1 MPPDKELIQKWISS
15 STASASGVDD
25 EDEDDLPVSDRL
37 TWETAIQQGRP
48 KIITTKLSIRIPFL
62 RDELLPLIRKVKSP
76 SILEV
81 SELLKVLFQTI
92 PRYDD
97 TDSRKAVISVLIALI
112 EKSDEISSDSPSF
125 GLRNTVIKWISQ
137 EASKSCGKSHS
148 GGCSAASTRL
158 ALLVWTAA
166 LLENSFSHLAS
177 QSSQDSSSITIL
189 VNALGNLLDSMQDP
203 KDNRPAFQK
212 SGTVIVRRTIRNN
225 QKEIPRLF
233 EILTCSTSPSVNA
246 SLLGVVIDVSLRLRV
261 GKEPVKGARDGVGV
275 GYAVTFKS
283 RILDWWIAQIL
294 GSRSLL
300 PPWTTSAFRDF
311 SQQILTQ
318 DDFTETVIAPATKFL
333 LRSPEVALP
342 ALTQFIS
349 MSTLRLP
356 GEVSITFL
364 PAIMSSSKSS
374 NPETRK
380 SSLALFETVFG
391 HEDSDVLLKVVEEIS
406 LPIKTGK
413 TSSPEHRATLL
424 NALASLKPKTSFSPS
439 LIKLCCDLLGKE
451 TNENALISVSATIQ
465 RHLKFLID
473 SGLEIESAAVQAMCK
488 SMQDPKPLIRKT
500 VCSAIGL
507 SFWRPSRHDPQ
518 VTDGQDRQASTY
530 TPMQPQIYP
539 SLLAPLA
546 KALEANLKN
555 ASTNPLASAGGPLEG
570 YIAVALCGSSL
581 LRHHTVIQTMWKNNP
596 VLCSLAV
603 GTPKPSFLF
612 LDRIYRKATASPD
625 ESMWLSRALDSILEK
640 FKSELA
646 RDPVF
651 RNLFAQAVLFLCLEC
666 LSHETRKLISELTC
680 EWFKRDPQLVCQ
692 FLMEGLR
699 TQAIK
704 STTHDLFNSP
714 VLGARLRS
722 LLASLFK
729 NTKDMSEDVRRELLV
744 ESFVTSHHQ
753 VVGKLH
759 PFTIHSGHDLDA
771 DLESPLSTDD
781 SSSFWISLVR
791 AAALDPEEV
800 TSSNFKRLTQHIQ
813 DSITA
818 VSSESSKLSDAA
830 YRAVTT
836 MCLVT
841 PRIAFPEISEYV
853 RESLDPQKF
862 AHIGTF
868 ELGVWNT
875 PPGQTFHDV
884 LAPQKNQVQDKGGQ
898 DSIEKWEQELRAS
911 IEAKKAGGAKIL
923 TKAEKALVDAQLSK
937 EADVRDQVKEA
948 LAKLKHGFCLIH
960 SLMQA
965 RKASENFLTDYA
977 ASLVDICLKALQLE
991 IVTLNPTEGFSAFS
1005 VMGDFCTE
1013 RLGSSRLPLTICIL
1027 RGLET
1032 KVVPADM
1039 TAESLSDLVT
1049 RTLYKIRSL
1058 AEQQAID
1065 CRTFC
1070 YFAPLLSQV
1079 IAKGGLGIMASQ
1091 IEESLEQIALA
1102 VDIISFA
1109 GPEAT
1114 KIQDLRSRLMQ
1125 DCLAVIGKYPQLI
1138 KAATSALVAVVSAA
1152 SPDATDQDI
1161 HTLALGFL
1169 SAESQ
1174 ARYAALQAAQPLD
1187 MTDIGWSLELWIA
1200 CHDEDERNANLA
1212 SDLWLENGLQTP
1224 ESCLSSLLQLFEH
1237 HTPAIRNA
1245 AAKSVAE
1252 TVQIYPHLAKV
1263 ALAEISTRYEY
1274 LARELV
1280 PEYDKFGM
1288 IIPESLDRNDP
1299 WQHRLAQAHA
1309 LCLLAPSWEKDDI
1322 LPLFDFLVAQK
1333 ALGDR
1338 NEEVRTRML
1347 AAGNAAIDLR
1357 GSEHLEKLISI
1368 LEDIL
1373 TRGGTGTDAADHITE
1388 AAVLLFGRV
1397 ARHLR
1402 ADDERLKEVITRL
1415 VDALKTPSE
1424 VVQSAVSDCLPPLVR
1439 LRREQVPILIQR
1451 LLDDT
1456 LNAPKYAE
1464 RRGSAYGLAGAIKG
1478 RGITSIQEFS
1488 IVDRLRDALE
1498 DKKNSRARQGA
1509 LFAFEILASSLGR
1522 LFEPYLIPTT
1532 SAMLAAFGDSAT
1544 EVREAIQ
1551 DTAREIMR
1559 GLSGHAVKLILP
1571 SLLNG
1576 LDDKQWRTKKG
1587 AIELMGAMA
1596 YLAPKQLSMSL
1607 PTIIPRLTE
1616 VLTDTHA
1623 QVRAAANNSLKK
1635 FGEVVSNPE
1644 ISAMQNILL
1653 AALVDPARK
1662 TGKALDNLLGTAFVH
1677 YVDTSSLALI
1687 VPIIERGLRER
1698 SADIKRKA
1706 TQIVGNL
1713 ATLTEAKDLSPY
1725 LPQLMPR
1732 VRQVLVDPVPEARAT
1747 AAKALGSLVE
1757 RLGEESFPEL
1767 VPSLFDTLRTE
1778 VPGVDQQGAAQGLS
1792 EIMSGL
1798 GTEKL
1803 DDLLPDIITNTS
1815 SPKAFVREGF
1825 ISLLV
1830 FLPATYGDRF
1840 APYLGRIIR
1849 PVLNGLAD
1857 DSDYVRDASMRAGRM
1872 IVINHSTKAIELLM
1886 PELEQG
1892 LFHESWRIR
1901 QSSIQLLGDLLFR
1914 ISGIA
1919 AKADLGNED
1928 GEEDEV
1934 TIPSADASRVAL
1946 VDTLGKERRDRVLSA
1961 VYITRQDSSSIVR
1974 TTSVHIWKALVNNT
1988 PKTAREIMPTLMQT
2002 LIRILASPGE
2012 EQRETAA
2019 RTLGELVKKLG
2030 ENILAVINKTL
2041 QNAMQSEDVRV
2052 RQGVSLAVIDI
2063 IASISQTQLED
2074 NQGPLIAIVRS
2085 ALLDDSDDVR
2095 STAAKAFDALQQRL
2109 GSKVVEETLPALL
2122 HALRQS
2128 GSTPAAS
2135 LAALKELMRVGASSI
2150 LPQILPVLTKSPIT
2164 AFNARALSSLVSV
2177 SGGSIARYISKVVD
2191 SLRSSWCAEAD
2202 EEVRDAIDS
2211 SLRVI
2216 FGSLD
2221 ELDSINSLMMHLLEV
2236 AKSPTPS
2243 KRVDGCDLFGIFC
2256 ASNTSD
2262 RSEYDVLWIRQLVS
2276 SLDDPVLEVV
2286 NSAWLAMDEMVKAM
2300 PKTQMDVLVIPL
2312 RRTIEGSGIP
2322 GRYLP
2327 GLSRPSGLKPF
2338 MPILLQGILAGTAEQ
2353 REQAALAFG
2362 NLVERTSE
2370 EHVKPY
2376 VTQIT
2381 GPLIRIMGDRF
2392 PAPVKS
2398 AILQTLGILLMRIP
2412 QYVKPFFPQLQR
2424 TFMKSLNDGTSITVR
2439 SKSIAALGL
2448 LMKHQPRIDPLIVEL
2463 LGSIQTTDNKE
2474 IHESLVSALSAVV
2487 ASGAANI
2494 TDAPMNDIVKLI
2506 EEIFHEERHS
2516 EPLALALSSLVSAVA
2531 RFKPSR
2537 ISNVMSFILSN
2548 PPTAVGS
2555 VCIREMIDNASE
2567 ALYEL
2572 GVEQD
2577 VVAFVLSHSAG
2588 VPPNIGRPL
2597 REAKELLSTA
2607 PKFCSDER
2615 VQSKI

>member
-1 MPPDKELIQKWISS
+1 MPQEKELIRKWISS
-15 STASASGVDD
+15 SVASTSGLDD
-25 EDEDDLPVSDRL
+25 EDEDDLPVQDRL
-37 TWETAIQQGRP
+37 TWQVAVEQARP
-48 KIITTKLSIRIPFL
+48 KILTTKLSVRLPFL
-62 RDELLPLIRKVKSP
+62 KNELLPLVRREKAP
-76 SILEV
+76 SASEI

-97 TDSRKAVISVLIALI
+97 TESRKAVICVMITLI
-112 EKSDEISSDSPSF
+112 EENDEISADKPASGVRSII
-125 GLRNTVIKWISQ
+125 IKWISQ
-137 EASKSCGKSHS
+137 EVSKSCGKSHGGS
-148 GGCSAASTRL
+148 GSAASTRL
-158 ALLVWTAA
+158 ALLVWTAS
-166 LLENSFSHLAS
+166 LLENSFCNSRES
-177 QSSQDSSSITIL
+177 VPTL
-189 VNALGNLLDSMQDP
+189 VNALGSLLDSMQDSLH
-203 KDNRPAFQK
+203 NRPAFQK
-212 SGTVIVRRTIRNN
+212 SAMVIVRRTIRNN
-225 QKEIPRLF
+225 PKEIPRLF
-233 EILTCSTSPSVNA
+233 EILTCSTSPSVNS

-261 GKEPVKGARDGVGV
+261 GKEPVKGARDGVGM
-275 GYAVTFKS
+275 GYVMTFKNQ
-283 RILDWWIAQIL
+283 ILDWWITQIL
-294 GSRSLL
+294 GSRSIL
-300 PPWTTSAFRDF
+300 PSWTTSAFRDF

-318 DDFTETVIAPATKFL
+318 DDLTNSVMTPATKFL

-342 ALTQFIS
+342 ALTQFIR
-349 MSTLRLP
+349 MSTLRIP
-356 GEVSITFL
+356 GEVAITFL
-364 PAIMSSSKSS
+364 PAFLSSSKSS
-374 NPETRK
+374 NPDTRQF
-380 SSLALFETVFG
+380 SLAFFQTLFG
-391 HEDSDVLLKVVEEIS
+391 DEDFDVLLKVVEEIS
-406 LPIKTGK
+406 IPIKTGK
-413 TSSPEHRATLL
+413 TLNPEHRATLL
-424 NALASLKPKTSFSPS
+424 NALASLKPKKSFSPS

-451 TNENALISVSATIQ
+451 TNENALISVGATIQ
-465 RHLKFLID
+465 RHLMFLID
-473 SGLEIESAAVQAMCK
+473 SGIEIDPTAVQAISR
-488 SMQDPKPLIRKT
+488 SMQDPKPVIRKA

-507 SFWRPSRHDPQ
+507 SLWQPSRVD
-518 VTDGQDRQASTY
+518 TDVSQDKEPIASDNTTQQA
-530 TPMQPQIYP
+530 QIH
-539 SLLAPLA
+539 SSFLAPLA

-555 ASTNPLASAGGPLEG
+555 ASTNPLASAGGPFEG
-570 YIAVALCGSSL
+570 YVAVALCGSSL
-581 LRHHTVIQTMWKNNP
+581 LHQQASIQALWKNNP
-596 VLCSLAV
+596 VLCSLTVA
-603 GTPKPSFLF
+603 TPKPCFLF
-612 LDRIYRKATASPD
+612 LDRLYRKLTATPD
-625 ESMWLSRALDSILEK
+625 ESMWLARALDSIFEKIKSTLEQ
-640 FKSELA
+640 
-646 RDPVF
+646 DTVF
-651 RNLFAQAVLFLCLEC
+651 GNLFAQTVLFLCIEC
-666 LSHETRKLISELTC
+666 PSHETRKFTSELTC
-680 EWFKRDPQLVCQ
+680 EWFKRDPRLVCHL
-692 FLMEGLR
+692 LMDGLR
-699 TQAIK
+699 MQALK
-704 STTHDLFNSP
+704 DATYDLFHSP
-714 VLGARLRS
+714 GLGARLKS
-722 LLASLFK
+722 LMASLFK
-729 NTKDMSEDVRRELLV
+729 NTKDLSAETRRELLV
-744 ESFVTSHHQ
+744 ESFVMSHHQ
-753 VVGKLH
+753 V
-759 PFTIHSGHDLDA
+759 
-771 DLESPLSTDD
+771 
-781 SSSFWISLVR
+781 
-791 AAALDPEEV
+791 
-800 TSSNFKRLTQHIQ
+800 HIR
-813 DSITA
+813 DSITTVA
-818 VSSESSKLSDAA
+818 PDGNALSDAA

-836 MCLVT
+836 MGLVT
-841 PRIAFPEISEYV
+841 PQIAFPEISEHV
-853 RESLDPQKF
+853 RESLDPQQF
-862 AHIGTF
+862 THIGSF
-868 ELGVWNT
+868 ELGVWST
-875 PPGQTFHDV
+875 PPGQTYYDV
-884 LAPQKNQVQDKGGQ
+884 LAPQQKNQVQDKSGQ
-898 DSIEKWEQELRAS
+898 NSIERWEQELRAS
-911 IEAKKAGGAKIL
+911 LEQKKAGGAKIL
-923 TKAEKALVDAQLSK
+923 TKAEKALVDAQLLK
-937 EADVRDQVKEA
+937 EADVRAQVAKA

-965 RKASENFLTDYA
+965 RKASENFLQYHA

-991 IVTLNPTEGFSAFS
+991 IITLNPTDGFSAFS
-1005 VMGDFCTE
+1005 VMGDLCTE
-1013 RLGSSRLPLTICIL
+1013 RLGSARLPLTMCIL

-1032 KVVPADM
+1032 KVVPQDM
-1039 TAESLSDLVT
+1039 TAESLPDLVT

-1065 CRTFC
+1065 CKTFC

-1079 IAKGGLGIMASQ
+1079 IAKGGLGVMASQ
-1091 IEESLEQIALA
+1091 VEESLEQIALA

-1125 DCLAVIGKYPQLI
+1125 DCLTVISRYPQLI
-1138 KAATSALVAVVSAA
+1138 KAATSALAAVVAAA
-1152 SPDATDQDI
+1152 SHDATDNDI
-1161 HTLALGFL
+1161 HTLSLGFL

-1187 MTDIGWSLELWIA
+1187 MTDVGWSLELWIA

-1224 ESCLSSLLQLFEH
+1224 ESCLKSLLELLEH
-1237 HTPAIRNA
+1237 HASAIRSA

-1252 TVQIYPHLAKV
+1252 TVTLYPHLAKL
-1263 ALAEISTRYEY
+1263 ALAEISTRYQY

-1280 PEYDKFGM
+1280 PEYDQFGM
-1288 IIPESLDRNDP
+1288 IVPESLDRNDP
-1299 WQHRLAQAHA
+1299 WQHRLALAQA
-1309 LCLLAPSWEKDDI
+1309 LCLLAPSWEKDDV

-1338 NEEVRTRML
+1338 NEDVRTRML

-1357 GSEHLEKLISI
+1357 GSEHLERLISI
-1368 LEDIL
+1368 LEGIL
-1373 TRGGTGTDAADHITE
+1373 TGSGTGTDAADHITE

-1439 LRREQVPILIQR
+1439 LRKEQVPILIQR
-1451 LLDDT
+1451 LLEDT
-1456 LNAPKYAE
+1456 LNAAKYAE
-1464 RRGSAYGLAGAIKG
+1464 RRGAAYGLAGAIKG
-1478 RGITSIQEFS
+1478 RGMTCIQEFS

-1522 LFEPYLIPTT
+1522 LFEPYLVPTI
-1532 SAMLAAFGDSAT
+1532 SAMLTAFGDSAT

-1623 QVRAAANNSLKK
+1623 QVRAAANSSLKR

-1662 TGKALDNLLGTAFVH
+1662 TGKALDSLLGTAFVH

-1687 VPIIERGLRER
+1687 VPIIDRGLRER
-1698 SADIKRKA
+1698 SAEIKRKA

-1713 ATLTEAKDLSPY
+1713 ATLAESKDLSPY

-1803 DDLLPDIITNTS
+1803 ESLLPDIITNTS
-1815 SPKAFVREGF
+1815 SPKAYVREGF

-1840 APYLGRIIR
+1840 SPYLGRIIR

-1919 AKADLGNED
+1919 AKADLGNEE

-1934 TIPSADASRVAL
+1934 TIPTADASRVAL
-1946 VDTLGKERRDRVLSA
+1946 ADTLGKERRDRVLSA
-1961 VYITRQDSSSIVR
+1961 IYITRQDSSSVVR
-1974 TTSVHIWKALVNNT
+1974 STSVHIWKALVNNT
-1988 PKTAREIMPTLMQT
+1988 PKTAREIMPTLSKRPMFFILLQT

-2012 EQRETAA
+2012 EQREVREFNTIYTAA
-2019 RTLGELVKKLG
+2019 RTLGELVRKLG
-2030 ENILAVINKTL
+2030 ENILTAINKTL
-2041 QNAMQSEDVRV
+2041 QTAIQSEDVRV

-2074 NQGPLIAIVRS
+2074 NQAPLIAIVRS
-2085 ALLDDSDDVR
+2085 ALLDSSDDVR

-2109 GSKVVEETLPALL
+2109 GSRVVEETLPALL

-2150 LPQILPVLTKSPIT
+2150 LPQILPVLTKAPIT
-2164 AFNARALSSLVSV
+2164 AFNARALASLVSV
-2177 SGGSIARYISKVVD
+2177 SGGSIARYISTVID
-2191 SLRSSWCAEAD
+2191 SLRSSWCAETS
-2202 EEVRDAIDS
+2202 EEIREAIDS

-2216 FGSLD
+2216 FGSLE

-2236 AKSPTPS
+2236 AKSFTPS

-2276 SLDDPVLEVV
+2276 LLDDPVQEVV
-2286 NSAWLAMDEMVKAM
+2286 DSAWLALDEMVKAT
-2300 PKTQMDVLVIPL
+2300 PKTEMDVLVIPL
-2312 RRTIEGSGIP
+2312 RRTIESSGIP

-2353 REQAALAFG
+2353 REQAALGFG

-2398 AILQTLGILLMRIP
+2398 AILETLGILLMRIP

-2424 TFMKSLNDGTSITVR
+2424 TFMKSLGDATSATVR
-2439 SKSIAALGL
+2439 NKSVAALGL

-2463 LGSIQTTDNKE
+2463 LSSIQSSERGE
-2474 IHESLVSALSAVV
+2474 IHESLVSALAAVV

-2494 TDAPMNDIVKLI
+2494 TEGPMNDILKLI
-2506 EEIFHEERHS
+2506 QDTFDEVRHS
-2516 EPLALALSSLVSAVA
+2516 EPLGLRLSALVSAVA

-2537 ISNVMSFILSN
+2537 VSAVMSFILSN
-2548 PPTAVGS
+2548 PPTPLGS
-2555 VCIREMIDNASE
+2555 VCIREMIENASG

-2572 GVEQD
+2572 GIEQD
-2577 VVAFVLSHSAG
+2577 VVGFVLSGLTGAVLTSSFRKLGASSRRALEDHYERQRTCSQ
-2588 VPPNIGRPL
+2588 RPL
-2597 REAKELLSTA
+2597 SFVMMIECRIGFETETES
-2607 PKFCSDER
+2607 
-2615 VQSKI
+2615 

>member
-1 MPPDKELIQKWISS
+1 MAPDKELIRKWISS
-15 STASASGVDD
+15 SVASTSEMDD
-25 EDEDDLPVSDRL
+25 EDEDGIPVSDRL
-37 TWETAIQQGRP
+37 TWEMAMQQARP

-62 RDELLPLIRKVKSP
+62 RDELLPLLRRDKSP
-76 SILEV
+76 SI
-81 SELLKVLFQTI
+81 SEASGLLKVLFQTI

-97 TDSRKAVISVLIALI
+97 TDSRKAAISVLIALI
-112 EKSDEISSDSPSF
+112 EENDEISLESSSL
-125 GLRNTVIKWISQ
+125 GLRSTVIKWLSQ
-137 EASKSCGKSHS
+137 EASKSCGKSH
-148 GGCSAASTRL
+148 GGACSATSTRL
-158 ALLVWTAA
+158 ALLVWTAS
-166 LLENSFSHLAS
+166 LLENSFSHPPS
-177 QSSQDSSSITIL
+177 QSSQDSTSISTL
-189 VNALGNLLDSMQDP
+189 VNALGALLDSLQDP
-203 KDNRPAFQK
+203 QDNRPAFQK

-233 EILTCSTSPSVNA
+233 DILTSSNSASVNA
-246 SLLGVVIDVSLRLRV
+246 SFLGVVIDVSLRLRV
-261 GKEPVKGARDGVGV
+261 GKEPIKGARDGVGV
-275 GYAVTFKS
+275 GYIMAFKNQ
-283 RILDWWIAQIL
+283 ILDWWITQIL
-294 GSRSLL
+294 GSRSIL
-300 PPWTTSAFRDF
+300 PAWTTSAFRDF
-311 SQQILTQ
+311 SQQILTP
-318 DDFTETVIAPATKFL
+318 DDFTQTVIPPATKFL

-349 MSTLRLP
+349 MSTFRLP
-356 GEVSITFL
+356 GEIGITFL
-364 PAIMSSSKSS
+364 PAILSSSKSS

-380 SSLALFETVFG
+380 SSLSFFETLFG
-391 HEDSDVLLKVVEEIS
+391 DEDSDVLLKVVEEIS
-406 LPIKTGK
+406 LPIKIGK

-424 NALASLKPKTSFSPS
+424 NALASLKPNASFSPS

-451 TNENALISVSATIQ
+451 TNENALMSVGATIH

-473 SGLEIESAAVQAMCK
+473 AGFEIDPAAVQAISK

-507 SFWRPSRHDPQ
+507 SLWRPSQVNPQAPEDTKPQ
-518 VTDGQDRQASTY
+518 VSEY
-530 TPMQPQIYP
+530 TPQQVLIHP
-539 SLLAPLA
+539 SFLVSLT
-546 KALEANLKN
+546 KAFEANLKN
-555 ASTNPLASAGGPLEG
+555 ASTNPLASAGGPFEG
-570 YIAVALCGSSL
+570 YVAVALCGSSL
-581 LRHHTVIQTMWKNNP
+581 LRHYAGIQTMWENNP

-612 LDRIYRKATASPD
+612 LDRLYRKSTASPD
-625 ESMWLSRALDSILEK
+625 ENMWLARALDSIFEK
-640 FKSELA
+640 LKSELDQ
-646 RDPVF
+646 DPVF
-651 RNLFAQAVLFLCLEC
+651 RNLYAQAVLFLCLEC
-666 LSHETRKLISELTC
+666 TSHETRKLTSALAC
-680 EWFKRDPQLVCQ
+680 EWFKQDPKLVCH

-699 TQAIK
+699 TQALK
-704 STTHDLFNSP
+704 STTYDLFNSST
-714 VLGARLRS
+714 LGARLKS
-722 LLASLFK
+722 LLASMFK
-729 NTKDMSEDVRRELLV
+729 NTKNMSAEVRRELLV

-753 VVGKLH
+753 VV
-759 PFTIHSGHDLDA
+759 
-771 DLESPLSTDD
+771 DD
-781 SSSFWISLVR
+781 SSSLWIGLVR
-791 AAALDPEEV
+791 TAALDPEEV
-800 TSSNFKRLTQHIQ
+800 ISSNFKRLTQHIQ

-818 VSSESSKLSDAA
+818 VSADSNHLCDAA

-841 PRIAFPEISEYV
+841 PQLAYPEISEYV
-853 RESLDPQKF
+853 RESLDPEKF
-862 AHIGTF
+862 IHIGSF

-884 LAPQKNQVQDKGGQ
+884 LAPQQQNQVQGRNGQ

-911 IEAKKAGGAKIL
+911 LEQKKAGGAKIL

-937 EADVRDQVKEA
+937 ETDVRAQVTEA
-948 LAKLKHGFCLIH
+948 LSKLKHGFCLIH

-965 RKASENFLTDYA
+965 RKAAENVITDYA

-991 IVTLNPTEGFSAFS
+991 VVTLIPTEGFVAFS

-1013 RLGSSRLPLTICIL
+1013 RLGSSRLPLTMCIL
-1027 RGLET
+1027 RGLGT

-1039 TAESLSDLVT
+1039 TAESLSDLIT

-1070 YFAPLLSQV
+1070 YFAPLLSHV
-1079 IAKGGLGIMASQ
+1079 ITKGGLGITASQ
-1091 IEESLEQIALA
+1091 IEESLEQVALA

-1114 KIQDLRSRLMQ
+1114 KIQDLRSRLIQ
-1125 DCLAVIGKYPQLI
+1125 DCLSVISKYPQLI
-1138 KAATSALVAVVSAA
+1138 KAATSALVAVVAAA
-1152 SPDATDQDI
+1152 SSDATDQDI
-1161 HTLALGFL
+1161 HILSLGFL

-1224 ESCLSSLLQLFEH
+1224 ECCLKSLLELLEH
-1237 HTPAIRNA
+1237 HAPAIRNA

-1252 TVQIYPHLAKV
+1252 TVKIYPHLGKV
-1263 ALAEISTRYEY
+1263 ALAEIAIRYQY

-1299 WQHRLAQAHA
+1299 WQHRLAQAQA
-1309 LCLLAPSWEKDDI
+1309 FCLLAPSWENDDI

-1373 TRGGTGTDAADHITE
+1373 TRSGTGTDAADHITE

-1402 ADDERLKEVITRL
+1402 ADDERLKVVITRL

-1439 LRREQVPILIQR
+1439 LRKEQVPILIQR
-1451 LLDDT
+1451 LLIDT
-1456 LNAPKYAE
+1456 LNASKYAE
-1464 RRGSAYGLAGAIKG
+1464 RRGAAYGLAGAIKG
-1478 RGITSIQEFS
+1478 RGMTSIQEFS

-1498 DKKNSRARQGA
+1498 DKKNSRARQGS
-1509 LFAFEILASSLGR
+1509 LFAFEILAGSLGR
-1522 LFEPYLIPTT
+1522 LFEPYLIPTI
-1532 SAMLAAFGDSAT
+1532 SAMLAAFGDSAA

-1623 QVRAAANNSLKK
+1623 QVRAAANSSLKR

-1713 ATLTEAKDLSPY
+1713 ATLAEAKDLSPY

-1757 RLGEESFPEL
+1757 RLGEESFPDL

-1840 APYLGRIIR
+1840 SPYLGRIIR

-1919 AKADLGNED
+1919 AKADLGNEE

-1934 TIPSADASRVAL
+1934 AMPSADASRVAL
-1946 VDTLGKERRDRVLSA
+1946 VDTLGKERRDRVLAA

-1974 TTSVHIWKALVNNT
+1974 STSVHIWKALVNNT

-2019 RTLGELVKKLG
+2019 RTLGELVRKLG

-2041 QNAMQSEDVRV
+2041 QSAMQSEDVRV

-2085 ALLDDSDDVR
+2085 ALLDNSDSVR

-2135 LAALKELMRVGASSI
+2135 LAALTELMRVGASSI

-2164 AFNARALSSLVSV
+2164 TFNARALSSLVSV
-2177 SGGSIARYISKVVD
+2177 SGGSIARYISAVVD
-2191 SLRSSWCAEAD
+2191 SLRSSWCVETD
-2202 EEVRDAIDS
+2202 EEIREAIDS

-2236 AKSPTPS
+2236 AKSPMPS

-2256 ASNTSD
+2256 ASNNSD
-2262 RSEYDVLWIRQLVS
+2262 RSEYNVLWIRQLVS
-2276 SLDDPVLEVV
+2276 LLDDPVSEVV
-2286 NSAWLAMDEMVKAM
+2286 NSAWLAVEEMVKAM
-2300 PKTQMDVLVIPL
+2300 PKSQMDALVIPL
-2312 RRTIEGSGIP
+2312 RRTIESSGLP

-2398 AILQTLGILLMRIP
+2398 AILQTLAILLMRIP

-2424 TFMKSLNDGTSITVR
+2424 TFMKSLHDGTSITVR
-2439 SKSIAALGL
+2439 NKSIAALGL
-2448 LMKHQPRIDPLIVEL
+2448 LMKHQPRIDPLIIEL
-2463 LGSIQTTDNKE
+2463 LGSIQNSEDKE
-2474 IHESLVSALSAVV
+2474 IRESFVSALSAVV

-2494 TDAPMNDIVKLI
+2494 TEGPMNDIVKLI
-2506 EEIFHEERHS
+2506 EEIFHDERHS
-2516 EPLALALSSLVSAVA
+2516 EPLALALSTLGSAVT

-2537 ISNVMSFILSN
+2537 ISNVISFILSN
-2548 PPTAVGS
+2548 PPTAVGA
-2555 VCIREMIDNASE
+2555 VCIREMIENASE

-2572 GVEQD
+2572 GIEQD
-2577 VVAFVLSHSAG
+2577 VVDFVLSNSAGG

-2597 REAKELLSTA
+2597 REAKELLSTT
-2607 PKFCSDER
+2607 PKFCNDER

>member
-1 MPPDKELIQKWISS
+1 MAPDKELIRKWISS
-15 STASASGVDD
+15 SVASTSGIDD
-25 EDEDDLPVSDRL
+25 DDADDLPVPDRL
-37 TWETAIQQGRP
+37 TWEAASQQARP

-62 RDELLPLIRKVKSP
+62 KDELLPLIRRDKSP
-76 SILEV
+76 SVAET
-81 SELLKVLFQTI
+81 SALLKVLFQTI

-97 TDSRKAVISVLIALI
+97 TESRKAVISVLIALI
-112 EKSDEISSDSPSF
+112 EENDELSAETSSS
-125 GLRNTVIKWISQ
+125 GLRSTVIRWISQ
-137 EASKSCGKSHS
+137 EASKCCGKSH
-148 GGCSAASTRL
+148 GGSCSAASTRL
-158 ALLVWTAA
+158 ALLVWTAS
-166 LLENSFSHLAS
+166 LLENSFSHLVNK
-177 QSSQDSSSITIL
+177 SSQDSSSITTM
-189 VNALGNLLDSMQDP
+189 VNTLATLLDSMQDP
-203 KDNRPAFQK
+203 QDNRPAFQK
-212 SGTVIVRRTIRNN
+212 SGIVMARRTIRNN
-225 QKEIPRLF
+225 PKEIPRLF

-261 GKEPVKGARDGVGV
+261 GKEPVKGALDGVGV
-275 GYAVTFKS
+275 GHVVAFKT
-283 RILDWWIAQIL
+283 RILDWWITQIL
-294 GSRSLL
+294 GSRSML
-300 PPWTTSAFRDF
+300 PSWTTSAFRDF

-318 DDFTETVIAPATKFL
+318 DDFIQTVIAPATKFL

-349 MSTLRLP
+349 LSTLRIP
-356 GEVSITFL
+356 SEIAITLL
-364 PAIMSSSKSS
+364 PAILSSSKSS
-374 NPETRK
+374 NAETRK
-380 SSLALFETVFG
+380 SSLAFFETLFG
-391 HEDSDVLLKVVEEIS
+391 DEDSDVLLKVVEEVS

-413 TSSPEHRATLL
+413 TLSPEHRATLL
-424 NALASLKPKTSFSPS
+424 NALASLKPKESFSPS

-451 TNENALISVSATIQ
+451 TNENALMSVGATIR

-473 SGLEIESAAVQAMCK
+473 SSIELDPTAVQAMSK
-488 SMQDPKPLIRKT
+488 SMQDPKPVVRKA

-507 SFWRPSRHDPQ
+507 SLWWPSRVDPQ
-518 VTDGQDRQASTY
+518 ISEDKDIKVPEDPAK
-530 TPMQPQIYP
+530 QPQIHS
-539 SLLAPLA
+539 SLLVPLA
-546 KALEANLKN
+546 KAFEANLKN
-555 ASTNPLASAGGPLEG
+555 ASTNPLASAGGPFEG
-570 YIAVALCGSSL
+570 YVAVALCGSSL
-581 LRHHTVIQTMWKNNP
+581 LHQHAEIQTMWKNNP

-612 LDRIYRKATASPD
+612 LDRLYRKSTTTPD
-625 ESMWLSRALDSILEK
+625 ESMWLGRALDSI
-640 FKSELA
+640 FDRVKSELDQ
-646 RDPVF
+646 DPVF

-666 LSHETRKLISELTC
+666 PSHETRKLASELTC
-680 EWFKRDPQLVCQ
+680 EWFKREPELVCH

-699 TQAIK
+699 TQALK
-704 STTHDLFNSP
+704 STTYDLFRSS

-722 LLASLFK
+722 LLTSLFK
-729 NTKDMSEDVRRELLV
+729 NTKDMSPEIRCELLV
-744 ESFVTSHHQ
+744 GSFVISHHQ
-753 VVGKLH
+753 V
-759 PFTIHSGHDLDA
+759 I
-771 DLESPLSTDD
+771 DD
-781 SSSFWISLVR
+781 SSSFWIGLVR
-791 AAALDPEEV
+791 TAALDPEQV
-800 TSSNFKRLTQHIQ
+800 TSSRFNRLIQHVQ
-813 DSITA
+813 ESITG
-818 VSSESSKLSDAA
+818 VSSDSNQLSDAA

-841 PRIAFPEISEYV
+841 PQIAFPEISEFV
-853 RESLDPQKF
+853 RESLDPEKF
-862 AHIGTF
+862 AHIGSF

-875 PPGQTFHDV
+875 PPGQTFLDV
-884 LAPQKNQVQDKGGQ
+884 LAPQQKNQVQGKNGQ
-898 DSIEKWEQELRAS
+898 ESSIEKWEQELRAS
-911 IEAKKAGGAKIL
+911 LEQKKAGGAKVL
-923 TKAEKALVDAQLSK
+923 TKAEKALVEAQLSK
-937 EADVRDQVKEA
+937 EADVRAQVAEA

-991 IVTLNPTEGFSAFS
+991 VITLNPTDGFSAFS

-1013 RLGSSRLPLTICIL
+1013 RLGSARLPLTMCIL
-1027 RGLET
+1027 RGLDT
-1032 KVVPADM
+1032 NVVPADM

-1065 CRTFC
+1065 CKTFC

-1079 IAKGGLGIMASQ
+1079 IAKGGLGILPTQ

-1125 DCLAVIGKYPQLI
+1125 DCLAVISKYPQLI
-1138 KAATSALVAVVSAA
+1138 KAATSALVAVVAAA
-1152 SPDATDQDI
+1152 SSDATDQDI
-1161 HTLALGFL
+1161 HTLSLGFL
-1169 SAESQ
+1169 STESQ

-1187 MTDIGWSLELWIA
+1187 MTDVGWSLELWIV

-1224 ESCLSSLLQLFEH
+1224 ESCLKSLLEFLEH
-1237 HTPAIRNA
+1237 NAQAIRYA

-1252 TVQIYPHLAKV
+1252 TVKIYPHLAKL
-1263 ALAEISTRYEY
+1263 ALAEIATRYEY
-1274 LARELV
+1274 LAREMV
-1280 PEYDKFGM
+1280 PEYDQFGM

-1299 WQHRLAQAHA
+1299 FPHRLAQAEA
-1309 LCLLAPSWEKDDI
+1309 LSFLASSWDTDDI
-1322 LPLFDFLVAQK
+1322 LPLFDFLVTQK

-1338 NEEVRTRML
+1338 NEDVRTRML

-1368 LEDIL
+1368 LEGIL
-1373 TRGGTGTDAADHITE
+1373 TGGGDGTDAADRITE

-1402 ADDERLKEVITRL
+1402 ADDERLKEVIARL

-1439 LRREQVPILIQR
+1439 LRKEQVPILIQR

-1464 RRGSAYGLAGAIKG
+1464 RRGAAYGLAGAIKG
-1478 RGITSIQEFS
+1478 RGMTSVQEFS

-1498 DKKNSRARQGA
+1498 DKKNSRGRQGA

-1522 LFEPYLIPTT
+1522 LFEPYLIPTI
-1532 SAMLAAFGDSAT
+1532 SAMLTAFGDSAA

-1559 GLSGHAVKLILP
+1559 GLSGHAVKLIMP
-1571 SLLNG
+1571 ALLIG

-1623 QVRAAANNSLKK
+1623 QVRAAANSSLKR

-1698 SADIKRKA
+1698 SAEIKRKA

-1713 ATLTEAKDLSPY
+1713 ATLAEAKDLSPY

-1803 DDLLPDIITNTS
+1803 DDLLPDIIANTS

-1919 AKADLGNED
+1919 AKADLGNEE
-1928 GEEDEV
+1928 GEEDEL
-1934 TIPSADASRVAL
+1934 TIPTADASRVAL
-1946 VDTLGKERRDRVLSA
+1946 VDTLGKERRDRVLA
-1961 VYITRQDSSSIVR
+1961 AIYITRQDSSSIVR

-1988 PKTAREIMPTLMQT
+1988 PKTAREIMPVLMQT

-2019 RTLGELVKKLG
+2019 RTLGELVRKLG
-2030 ENILAVINKTL
+2030 ENILTVINKTL
-2041 QNAMQSEDVRV
+2041 QSAIQSEDVRV

-2085 ALLDDSDDVR
+2085 ALLDNSDSVR

-2109 GSKVVEETLPALL
+2109 GSRVVQDTLPALL

-2177 SGGSIARYISKVVD
+2177 SGDSISRYISSVVD
-2191 SLRSSWCAEAD
+2191 SLRSSWSTEK
-2202 EEVRDAIDS
+2202 EEEIREAIDS

-2243 KRVDGCDLFGIFC
+2243 KRVDGCELFGIFC
-2256 ASNTSD
+2256 ASNSSD

-2276 SLDDPVLEVV
+2276 LLDDPVPEVV
-2286 NSAWLAMDEMVKAM
+2286 NSAWSAVDEMVKAM

-2312 RRTIEGSGIP
+2312 RRTIESSGIP

-2398 AILQTLGILLMRIP
+2398 AILQTLAILLMRIP

-2439 SKSIAALGL
+2439 NKSIAALGL
-2448 LMKHQPRIDPLIVEL
+2448 LMSHQPRIDPLIIEL
-2463 LGSIQTTDNKE
+2463 LGSIQNSDSKE
-2474 IHESLVSALSAVV
+2474 LYESFVSALSAVV

-2494 TDAPMNDIVKLI
+2494 TEAPMKDIITLI
-2506 EEIFHEERHS
+2506 EEIIHQERHS
-2516 EPLALALSSLVSAVA
+2516 EPLALGLSTLISAVG
-2531 RFKPSR
+2531 RHKPSR
-2537 ISNVMSFILSN
+2537 ISSVTHFILSN

-2555 VCIREMIDNASE
+2555 VTIRELIENAPE

-2572 GVEQD
+2572 GIEQD
-2577 VVAFVLSHSAG
+2577 VVSFVLSHSAG

-2597 REAKELLSTA
+2597 REAKEFLSTT
-2607 PKFCSDER
+2607 PKFCADEK
-2615 VQSKI
+2615 VQNRI

>member
-1 MPPDKELIQKWISS
+1 MPQDTELIRKWISS
-15 STASASGVDD
+15 SVPSTSGVDD
-25 EDEDDLPVSDRL
+25 EDEDELPAHDRL
-37 TWETAIQQGRP
+37 TWEAAIQHARP
-48 KIITTKLSIRIPFL
+48 KILTTKLSIRIPFL
-62 RDELLPLIRKVKSP
+62 KNELLPLIKREKSP
-76 SILEV
+76 SSSEI

-92 PRYDD
+92 PRYEDAE
-97 TDSRKAVISVLIALI
+97 SRKAVISVVVALI
-112 EKSDEISSDSPSF
+112 EENDGISSGQSPAGIRSS
-125 GLRNTVIKWISQ
+125 VIKWISQ
-137 EASKSCGKSHS
+137 EASKSCGKSH
-148 GGCSAASTRL
+148 GGSCSAASTRL
-158 ALLVWTAA
+158 ALLVWTAL
-166 LLENSFSHLAS
+166 LLENWF
-177 QSSQDSSSITIL
+177 SSSSHDASITTL
-189 VNALGNLLDSMQDP
+189 VNALGSLLDSMQDP
-203 KDNRPAFQK
+203 LLNRPAFQK
-212 SGTVIVRRTIRNN
+212 SANVIVRRAIRNN
-225 QKEIPRLF
+225 QTKIPKLF
-233 EILTCSTSPSVNA
+233 EILTGATSSSVNA
-246 SLLGVVIDVSLRLRV
+246 SLLGVIIDVSLRLRI
-261 GKEPVKGARDGVGV
+261 GKEPIKGARDGVGV
-275 GYAVTFKS
+275 GYVVTFKGQ
-283 RILDWWIAQIL
+283 ILDWWITQIL
-294 GSRSLL
+294 GSRSVL

-318 DDFTETVIAPATKFL
+318 EDFTQTLISPATKFL

-342 ALTQFIS
+342 ALTQFIN
-349 MSTLRLP
+349 MSTFRIP
-356 GEVSITFL
+356 GEIALTFL
-364 PAIMSSSKSS
+364 PALLSSSKSS
-374 NPETRK
+374 NPEIRK
-380 SSLALFETVFG
+380 SCLAFFETLFG
-391 HEDSDVLLKVVEEIS
+391 DEDSDILLKVVEEIS
-406 LPIKTGK
+406 MPIKTGK
-413 TSSPEHRATLL
+413 TLNPEHRATLL
-424 NALASLKPKTSFSPS
+424 SALASLKPNKSFSPS

-451 TNENALISVSATIQ
+451 TNENALMSVGATIQ
-465 RHLKFLID
+465 RHLKFLIN
-473 SGLEIESAAVQAMCK
+473 SGIEIDPTAFQAISK
-488 SMQDPKPLIRKT
+488 SMQDPKPVIRKAI
-500 VCSAIGL
+500 CSAIGL
-507 SFWRPSRHDPQ
+507 SLWRPSRVDLEVPEDSDTKDSENTGQQAQIHSSFL
-518 VTDGQDRQASTY
+518 VT
-530 TPMQPQIYP
+530 
-539 SLLAPLA
+539 LA
-546 KALEANLKN
+546 KAFEANLKN
-555 ASTNPLASAGGPLEG
+555 ASTNPLASTGGPFEG
-570 YIAVALCGSSL
+570 YVAVALCGSSL
-581 LRHHTVIQTMWKNNP
+581 FHHHAAIQAMWKNNP

-603 GTPKPSFLF
+603 ATPKPSFLF
-612 LDRIYRKATASPD
+612 LDRLYRKSTAAPE
-625 ESMWLSRALDSILEK
+625 ESMWLARALDSIFERV
-640 FKSELA
+640 KSELDQDTA
-646 RDPVF
+646 F
-651 RNLFAQAVLFLCLEC
+651 RNLFAQTVLFLCLEC
-666 LSHETRKLISELTC
+666 PSHETRKLTSELTC
-680 EWFKRDPQLVCQ
+680 EWFKRHPELVCH
-692 FLMEGLR
+692 FLMDGLKA
-699 TQAIK
+699 QALK
-704 STTHDLFNSP
+704 STTYDLFNST

-722 LLASLFK
+722 LVASLFK
-729 NTKDMSEDVRRELLV
+729 NTKHLSVQVRRELLV

-753 VVGKLH
+753 VV
-759 PFTIHSGHDLDA
+759 
-771 DLESPLSTDD
+771 DD
-781 SSSFWISLVR
+781 STSFWIGLVR
-791 AAALDPEEV
+791 TTGLDPEEI
-800 TSSNFKRLTQHIQ
+800 TSSNFKRLMQHIQ
-813 DSITA
+813 DSIQA
-818 VSSESSKLSDAA
+818 ASSDGNKLSDAA

-836 MCLVT
+836 MCLVA
-841 PRIAFPEISEYV
+841 PQVAFPEISEFV
-853 RESLDPQKF
+853 RESLDPQQF
-862 AHIGTF
+862 AYIGSF

-875 PPGQTFHDV
+875 PPGKTFHDV
-884 LAPQKNQVQDKGGQ
+884 LAPQQQKSQVQGKNGQ

-911 IEAKKAGGAKIL
+911 LEKKKAGGAKIL
-923 TKAEKALVDAQLSK
+923 TKAEKALMDAQLAK
-937 EADVRDQVKEA
+937 EADVRAQVAEA
-948 LAKLKHGFCLIH
+948 LAKLKLGFCLIH

-977 ASLVDICLKALQLE
+977 ASLVDICLKALQLDA
-991 IVTLNPTEGFSAFS
+991 VTLSSADGFSAFS
-1005 VMGDFCTE
+1005 AMGDFCTE
-1013 RLGSSRLPLTICIL
+1013 RLGSARLPLTIGIL
-1027 RGLET
+1027 RGMET

-1039 TAESLSDLVT
+1039 AAESLSDLVT

-1079 IAKGGLGIMASQ
+1079 IAKGGLGILASQ

-1125 DCLAVIGKYPQLI
+1125 DCLSVISKYPQLI
-1138 KAATSALVAVVSAA
+1138 KAATSALAAVVAAA
-1152 SPDATDQDI
+1152 SHDATDQDI
-1161 HTLALGFL
+1161 HTLSLGFL

-1187 MTDIGWSLELWIA
+1187 MTDVGWSLELWTA

-1224 ESCLSSLLQLFEH
+1224 ENCLSSLLKFLEH
-1237 HTPAIRNA
+1237 HAPAIRNA
-1245 AAKSVAE
+1245 SAKSVAE
-1252 TVQIYPHLAKV
+1252 TVKLYPHLAKL
-1263 ALAEISTRYEY
+1263 ALAEISTRYQY

-1299 WQHRLAQAHA
+1299 WQHRLAQAQA
-1309 LCLLAPSWEKDDI
+1309 LCFLAPSWEKDDV
-1322 LPLFDFLVAQK
+1322 LPLFNFLVAHK

-1338 NEEVRTRML
+1338 NEDVRTRML

-1357 GSEHLEKLISI
+1357 GHEHLEKLISI
-1368 LEDIL
+1368 LEGIL
-1373 TRGGTGTDAADHITE
+1373 TGGGAGTDAADYITE

-1439 LRREQVPILIQR
+1439 LRKEQVPILIQR

-1456 LNAPKYAE
+1456 LNAAKYAE
-1464 RRGSAYGLAGAIKG
+1464 RRGAAYGLAGAIKG
-1478 RGITSIQEFS
+1478 RGMTCIQEFS

-1509 LFAFEILASSLGR
+1509 LFAFEILANSLGR
-1522 LFEPYLIPTT
+1522 LFEPYLIPTI
-1532 SAMLAAFGDSAT
+1532 SAMLTAFGDSAS

-1571 SLLNG
+1571 SLLDG

-1623 QVRAAANNSLKK
+1623 QVRAAANSSLKR

-1662 TGKALDNLLGTAFVH
+1662 TGKALDSLLGTAFVH

-1687 VPIIERGLRER
+1687 VPIIDRGLRER
-1698 SADIKRKA
+1698 SAEIKRKA

-1713 ATLTEAKDLSPY
+1713 ATLAESKDLSPY

-1840 APYLGRIIR
+1840 SPYLGRIIR

-1901 QSSIQLLGDLLFR
+1901 QSCIQLLGDLLFR

-1919 AKADLGNED
+1919 AKADLGNEE

-1934 TIPSADASRVAL
+1934 AMPTADASRVAL
-1946 VDTLGKERRDRVLSA
+1946 VDTLGKERRDRVLAA

-2019 RTLGELVKKLG
+2019 RTLGELVRKLG
-2030 ENILAVINKTL
+2030 ENILAIINKTL
-2041 QNAMQSEDVRV
+2041 QSAMQSEDVRV

-2074 NQGPLIAIVRS
+2074 NQGPLISIVRS

-2095 STAAKAFDALQQRL
+2095 FTAAKAFDALQQRL
-2109 GSKVVEETLPALL
+2109 GGRVVEETLPALL
-2122 HALRQS
+2122 HALRQT
-2128 GSTPAAS
+2128 GRTPAAS
-2135 LAALKELMRVGASSI
+2135 LAALQELMRVGASTI
-2150 LPQILPVLTKSPIT
+2150 LPQILPVLTKAPIT
-2164 AFNARALSSLVSV
+2164 AFNARALASLVSV
-2177 SGGSIARYISKVVD
+2177 SGGSIARYISAVVD
-2191 SLRSSWCAEAD
+2191 SLRSSWCNETH
-2202 EEVRDAIDS
+2202 EETREAIDS

-2236 AKSPTPS
+2236 AKSPTPM
-2243 KRVDGCDLFGIFC
+2243 KRVDGCDLFGILC

-2276 SLDDPVLEVV
+2276 LLDDPVPEVV
-2286 NSAWLAMDEMVKAM
+2286 NSAWLALDEMVKAT

-2312 RRTIEGSGIP
+2312 RRTIESSGIP

-2398 AILQTLGILLMRIP
+2398 AILQTLGILLLRIP

-2424 TFMKSLNDGTSITVR
+2424 TFMKSLNDPTSITVR
-2439 SKSIAALGL
+2439 NKSIAALGL
-2448 LMKHQPRIDPLIVEL
+2448 LMKNQPRVDPLIIEL
-2463 LGSIQTTDNKE
+2463 LGSIKNAESKE
-2474 IHESLVSALSAVV
+2474 IHESSVSALSAVV

-2494 TDAPMNDIVKLI
+2494 TEGPMNDIIQLI
-2506 EEIFHEERHS
+2506 DDIFHEERHS
-2516 EPLALALSSLVSAVA
+2516 EPLALGVSALVSAVA
-2531 RFKPSR
+2531 RFKPSQ
-2537 ISNVMSFILSN
+2537 ISSVISFVLSN
-2548 PPTAVGS
+2548 PPTPLGS
-2555 VCIREMIDNASE
+2555 VCICEMIENASE

-2572 GVEQD
+2572 GIELD
-2577 VVAFVLSHSAG
+2577 VVGFVLSGSAG
-2588 VPPNIGRPL
+2588 AVPPSIGRPL
-2597 REAKELLSTA
+2597 REAKDLLATA
-2607 PKFCSDER
+2607 PKFCNDER
-2615 VQSKI
+2615 VQNRI